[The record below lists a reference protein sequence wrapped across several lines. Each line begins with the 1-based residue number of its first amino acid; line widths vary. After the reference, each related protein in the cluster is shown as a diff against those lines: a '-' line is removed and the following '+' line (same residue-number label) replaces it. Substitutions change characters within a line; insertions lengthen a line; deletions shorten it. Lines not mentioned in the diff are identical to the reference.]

1 MSSTPEVSIILPTY
15 NRADTLG
22 RAIESVL
29 AQSFQDWEL
38 IVVDDGSTDGT
49 ADLFVGMDPRV
60 RLVRQANAGVG
71 AARNTGLA
79 ASRGR
84 FLTFLDSDDA
94 WLPHFL
100 ELTTSFLRHAPHEH
114 FVTTEFNQDYGSGH
128 VIRFNVTGVKLYA
141 SFARSIGSTNLDLP
155 LGQVDEYLRI
165 YETKEAVGEW
175 AQTSLARAGLST
187 AQIYHG
193 NIFRH
198 MRWGYLSWLP
208 ATMLTRYA
216 YETVG
221 PFATQA
227 RSAGDYL
234 FMGILAKN
242 FNANMIGIPSA
253 IKYEK
258 AIGTTALQQDHL
270 ATGGNSY
277 TFEINKL
284 AHFQKLFNDE
294 FSRDPELSLILCHY
308 QLYAGLA
315 ALRSGMR
322 SEAIR
327 HLGAAAC
334 WKPHLR
340 RAYALMVFAT
350 LTPSDRAAKDILNLW
365 FRGSNLVWRLM
376 KGHTSLAELVQKML
390 KQPG

>member
-22 RAIESVL
+22 RAIDSVL

-49 ADLFVGMDPRV
+49 VDLFVGMDPRV
-60 RLVRQANAGVG
+60 HLVRQANAGVG

-114 FVTTEFNQDYGSGH
+114 FVTTEFNQDYGNGH
-128 VIRFNVTGVKLYA
+128 VIRHNVTGVKLYA
-141 SFARSIGSTNLDLP
+141 SFARSIGSTSLDLP
-155 LGQVDEYLRI
+155 SGQTDEYLRV
-165 YETKEAVGEW
+165 YGTKEAVGEW
-175 AQTSLARAGLST
+175 AQAGLVSAGLST

-208 ATMLTRYA
+208 VTMLTRYA
-216 YETVG
+216 YEAIG
-221 PFATQA
+221 PFVTTA
-227 RSAGDYL
+227 RSAEDYL
-234 FMGILAKN
+234 FMGLLAKK
-242 FNANMIGIPSA
+242 FSANMIGVPSA

-258 AIGTTALQQDHL
+258 AVGTTSLQQDHL

-277 TFEINKL
+277 SFEMNKL
-284 AHFQKLFNDE
+284 AHFQKLFKDE
-294 FSRDPELSLILCHY
+294 FFKDPELSLILRHY
-308 QLYAGLA
+308 QMYTGFA
-315 ALRSGMR
+315 ALRAGMR
-322 SEAIR
+322 SDAIQ

-340 RAYALMVFAT
+340 RAYAMIVFAM
-350 LTPSDRAAKDILNLW
+350 LSPSDRAARDILDLW
-365 FRGSNLVWRLM
+365 FRGSNLVWRVM
-376 KGHTSLAELVQKML
+376 KGHTSLAELLYKML
-390 KQPG
+390 KQPS